1 MTWQLVRK
9 LYKGSPYCPNDDESD
24 FRNYQYIRNTMAKT
38 QRGNKTTWKTTS
50 VGAAARQLKWLKTR
64 HVYHQ
69 PNRPQNPMNVTDETT
84 MIDLCFLLF
93 VVITLDLGPAL
104 WNFLTRRALY
114 DVTSLI
120 VDTYKFLKLIMG
132 HRTSN
137 PAFFTT
143 NSPSDLD
150 YLQTARNGR
159 NAVGHGYLDEISK
172 NWSEYMLSWI
182 EVLKMVDSHQAA
194 AKVQKIHDE
203 LLAGNMT
210 ALDILL
216 CSYTAPDFVE
226 RGTQIKKP
234 SGLTR
239 AEYLNGL
246 KLQTKLFEGLTKI
259 LGPALRD
266 ENLARTGQLRVDSD
280 MDCQNLLYDLYEHWL
295 KQPQHPDMLANVQL
309 LETAI
314 QGRNRVAHA
323 ELIAVATHWES
334 YLKSWEDICIL
345 ISNPIAAQNISAFH
359 AELKAHR
366 NVPFTTGRLLSASMK
381 ASIRSKTKI
390 RIKLTK
396 KPV

>member
-1 MTWQLVRK
+1 
-9 LYKGSPYCPNDDESD
+9 
-24 FRNYQYIRNTMAKT
+24 
-38 QRGNKTTWKTTS
+38 
-50 VGAAARQLKWLKTR
+50 
-64 HVYHQ
+64 
-69 PNRPQNPMNVTDETT
+69 
-84 MIDLCFLLF
+84 
-93 VVITLDLGPAL
+93 
-104 WNFLTRRALY
+104 
-114 DVTSLI
+114 
-120 VDTYKFLKLIMG
+120 
-132 HRTSN
+132 
-137 PAFFTT
+137 
-143 NSPSDLD
+143 
-150 YLQTARNGR
+150 
-159 NAVGHGYLDEISK
+159 
-172 NWSEYMLSWI
+172 MLSWI

-246 KLQTKLFEGLTKI
+246 KLQTKLFEDLTKI

-266 ENLARTGQLRVDSD
+266 ENLARTGQLRVNSE

-334 YLKSWEDICIL
+334 YLKSWEDVCTL
-345 ISNPIAAQNISAFH
+345 ISNPIAAQKISAFH
-359 AELKAHR
+359 AELKAQR
-366 NVPFTTGRLLSASMK
+366 NVPFTTGSFLSGPMK
-381 ASIRSKTKI
+381 ASIRSKTMML